1 MKRYN
6 MCSTVLACLAICA
19 GVVSCSSD
27 DKADTTQPVPAAT
40 SSVPSATDTV
50 SAAAC
55 ADRAALRDSIAAL
68 ADVDVIAEGTNGLT
82 AAVDKVKS
90 DLDIVRASAGSVVGP
105 QVQAVQDAIAAAQT
119 GIENLGQG
127 GAAQVTAAL
136 TALSTAVTALLST
149 LETGPCG

>member
-1 MKRYN
+1 

-82 AAVDKVKS
+82 AA
-90 DLDIVRASAGSVVGP
+90 
-105 QVQAVQDAIAAAQT
+105 
-119 GIENLGQG
+119 
-127 GAAQVTAAL
+127 
-136 TALSTAVTALLST
+136 
-149 LETGPCG
+149 